1 MILENRQSLVVAVT
15 LVFNVSVSFFNSLC
29 FGAVYFLVF
38 VGFGVGLVVVKFG
51 CDCIDQ
57 GSDAGSNV
65 GFVVGFNDDIG
76 LNQCVICFVLIN
88 DFDGK

>member
-1 MILENRQSLVVAVT
+1 MFCWYGGHEAVP
-15 LVFNVSVSFFNSLC
+15 LHVKAAGWWC
-29 FGAVYFLVF
+29 GAVYFLVF

-76 LNQCVICFVLIN
+76 LNQCVTCFVLIN